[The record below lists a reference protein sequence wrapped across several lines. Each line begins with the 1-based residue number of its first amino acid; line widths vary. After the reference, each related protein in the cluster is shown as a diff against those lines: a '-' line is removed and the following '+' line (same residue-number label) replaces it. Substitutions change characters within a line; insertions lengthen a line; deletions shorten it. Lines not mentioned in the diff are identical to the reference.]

1 MATEQQKQLIEFAKN
16 QIKKYETNITHNKNL
31 FEIYE
36 GDLLSQILAD
46 VSKQFSIESFEIL
59 KCRIAPINILK
70 RTVDKLSTIY
80 SKPIKRSMK
89 VENKTDEELLKW
101 YEENFDINNTM
112 NIANELYNLHK
123 SVVVEPYV
131 DGRMPKLR
139 SVPSDR
145 SIMLSQD
152 YVDSTRPTMW
162 VKMMGKTTIDGT
174 EKEVIYIYT
183 KDAFIPATLDGE
195 VLGGVLANNA
205 NPGGVNPLQAL
216 PGVYINQSHHCIVP
230 QMDTDVLQMT
240 KIIPIILSDLNY
252 AVMFQSFAILYGI
265 DVDVTN
271 LRMSPNAFWTFKSDP
286 TSEKTPQV
294 GAIKPN
300 VDIQQVVG
308 LVQAQL
314 TFWLNSKNIRPGTI
328 GGLTTEN
335 FASGIS
341 KAIDEMD
348 TVEARQKQIPQ
359 FMKAEK
365 ELWNLIITK
374 LHPYWMKN
382 KMINTNLNFSA
393 GAEVVV
399 EFPEQLPMSDRE
411 QVLKN
416 QETEL
421 KLQLT
426 TRKRAIKTLNPEMG
440 DKEIEV
446 LLQEIEEENTV
457 EIETEPPMDGAN
469 NNPEQPMDNLG
480 KDNVEQT
487 LPI

>member
-16 QIKKYETNITHNKNL
+16 QIKKYEPNIDHNKNL

-36 GDLLSQILAD
+36 GDLLTQILQD
-46 VSKQFSIESFEIL
+46 VSKQFSSESFEIL

-70 RTVDKLSTIY
+70 RIVDKLSTIY
-80 SKPIKRSMK
+80 SKPIKRSIK
-89 VENKTDEELLKW
+89 NGNAADEELLKW
-101 YEENFDINNTM
+101 YEDNFDINNTM

-131 DGRMPKLR
+131 DEMMPRLR

-162 VKMMGKTTIDGT
+162 VKLMGKTLIDGT
-174 EKEVIYIYT
+174 EKEIIYIYT
-183 KDAFIPATLDGE
+183 KDYFIPATLDGE
-195 VLGGVLANNA
+195 VLSGVLANNE
-205 NPGGVNPLQAL
+205 NPSGVNPIGAI
-216 PGVYINQSHHCIVP
+216 PGVYVNQSHHCIVP
-230 QMDTDVLQMT
+230 QRDTDVLQMT
-240 KIIPIILSDLNY
+240 KIIPIIISDLNY

-265 DVDVTN
+265 DVDTTN

-286 TSEKTPQV
+286 TSDKTPQV

-308 LVQAQL
+308 FVQAQL
-314 TFWLNSKNIRPGTI
+314 TFWLNSKNIRPGTV
-328 GGLTTEN
+328 GGLTAEN

-359 FMKAEK
+359 FMKCEK
-365 ELWNLIITK
+365 QLWELITKK

-382 KMINTNLNFSA
+382 KMIKTNLNFSA
-393 GAEVVV
+393 NCEVVI
-399 EFPEQLPMSDRE
+399 EFPEQLPMSDRQ
-411 QVLKN
+411 QVLDN
-416 QETEL
+416 QEKEL

-426 TRKRAIKTLNPEMG
+426 TRKRAIKTLNPDMG
-440 DKEIEV
+440 EKEIE
-446 LLQEIEEENTV
+446 LLMLEIEAENTV
-457 EIETEPPMDGAN
+457 EVDVTPEEPAG
-469 NNPEQPMDNLG
+469 NNPEQPIEMTEDDDVG
-480 KDNVEQT
+480 QT